1 MVIDE
6 LLKKGIE
13 TLGSREYTNPQNEVR
28 MILSKLLDVDK
39 SYIYINGDREVSKDI
54 GDKFFA
60 MIDLR
65 KSGYPIQYIMKEKE
79 FMGLDLY
86 IEEGVLV
93 PRADTEILAEYI
105 IDYIQKKYNDEKIK
119 VMDMG
124 AGSGAISL
132 SIARYCKNAYVYGA
146 DIGDIPIRVSNINKE
161 RLDLKN
167 VEFVK
172 GDLFEPFKNEIYRN
186 SFHIIASNPPYISNE
201 ELENLQT
208 EVRDFEPRLA
218 LEAKD
223 EGLDFYKRISLGA
236 KDYLVND
243 GLLIY
248 EIGYNQGE
256 AVSNILEANGYRDIK
271 ILKDLQMLDRVVLG
285 IK

>member
-1 MVIDE
+1 MVINE
-6 LLKKGIE
+6 LLKMGIE

-28 MILSKLLDVDK
+28 MILGKLLDVDK
-39 SYIYINGDREVSKDI
+39 SYIYANGDKNVSKDI
-54 GDKFFA
+54 EDKFLD

-93 PRADTEILAEYI
+93 PRPDTEILAEYI
-105 IDYIQKKYNDEKIK
+105 IDYIQKKNNDEKIK

-132 SIARYCKNAYVYGA
+132 SIARYCENAYVYGV
-146 DIGDIPIRVSNINKE
+146 DIGDIPIKVSNINKK

-172 GDLFEPFKNEIYRN
+172 GDLFEPFNDEIYRN
-186 SFHIIASNPPYISNE
+186 SFHIIASNPPYISSE

-223 EGLDFYKRISLGA
+223 EGLDFYKRISIGA
-236 KDYLVND
+236 KDYLVKD

-256 AVSNILEANGYRDIK
+256 AVSNILEVNGYRDIK
-271 ILKDLQMLDRVVLG
+271 ILKDLQGLDRVVLG
-285 IK
+285 LN